1 MIKLQ
6 KIVRIK
12 MTRQL
17 IVVLMSLPL
26 FYFASGCENKRDAEN
41 EKQSLANV
49 LQPRSMTQPG
59 KNVDSPAIW
68 VASNLSESLIL
79 LSEKGTGSML
89 VFRAQ
94 RNVPLVTRVEGM
106 NRPNGISIVQNS
118 PFLSG
123 KDLVFVTDR
132 DGNAIHVFTVPDFQ
146 RVGIFAKDVQR
157 PMGISTYKRES
168 DGAIFVYVVP
178 KEGKDDAKVIRFKIR
193 EEDGKITGDADRK
206 FGKELTVGQETVMVD
221 SEKGRVLVADENA
234 RDVKVYD
241 LEGKYL
247 SSFGNGHFQADVE
260 GIVLADCRSK
270 GYYIVSDQRA
280 VTEFEFFDR
289 ESFRHLAMVQGRAS
303 RTDGIALITKPLP
316 DFPGGLLVAQSDPDK
331 SGGRHAELYDFSD
344 FLKAAGLPP
353 CN

>member
-1 MIKLQ
+1 MIK
-6 KIVRIK
+6 I
-12 MTRQL
+12 TRQL
-17 IVVLMSLPL
+17 IVVLMSLAF
-26 FYFASGCENKRDAEN
+26 FYFAFGCQNKRNAEN

-49 LQPRSMTQPG
+49 LQPKSFTQPG

-68 VASNLSESLIL
+68 IAKNPSESLIL
-79 LSEKGTGSML
+79 LSEKGSGSML
-89 VFRAQ
+89 VFRAE

-123 KDLVFVTDR
+123 KDLAFVTDR
-132 DGNAIHVFTVPDFQ
+132 DGNVIHVFTVPDFQ
-146 RVGIFAKDVQR
+146 RVGAFAKDIQR
-157 PMGISTYKRES
+157 PMGISSYKRES

-178 KEGKDDAKVIRFKIR
+178 KEGKDDAKVIRLKIR
-193 EEDGKITGDADRK
+193 EEDRKITGDADRK

-221 SEKGRVLVADENA
+221 SGKGRVLVADENA

-247 SSFGNGHFQADVE
+247 SSFGKGDFQADVE
-260 GIVLADCRSK
+260 GIVLADCGSK
-270 GYYIVSDQRA
+270 GYYIVSDQRS

-289 ESFRHLAMVQGRAS
+289 ESFRHLAMVQGKAS
-303 RTDGIALITKPLP
+303 RTDGIALVTKALP

-344 FLKAAGLPP
+344 FLKAASLPP